1 MGLFSNNKKLC
12 PLCGAPTPRLL
23 PTKVEDM
30 PLCKECAA
38 KIDLP
43 GGTLDTMR
51 VADLETYMA
60 CYEENK
66 PLRDAFTETMR
77 RSFGFLSGSLVLDT
91 DHRLLRFNAGDSFV
105 FGPENLKSFRIT
117 EDGRPLFEARDG
129 VLYCHYSDVPDRVTA
144 MQPAIDRFYMDVHD
158 YERMEEMDRRM
169 HRDDDDHRPVRF
181 RPTFDMK
188 EPVEKFAVELTLAH
202 PYWHSFREEIGA
214 PNFDSYNPSVAEY
227 LNEYE
232 DDVNGLHELAAALLH
247 IMDASGTEQWDED
260 PYAASASA
268 ASADNASVAAAAAA
282 AAVAAVQQSAAPV
295 DTVAEIQ
302 KYKALLDAGVLTEEE
317 FAAKKKQLLGI

>member
-1 MGLFSNNKKLC
+1 
-12 PLCGAPTPRLL
+12 
-23 PTKVEDM
+23 M

-66 PLRDAFTETMR
+66 PLRDTFTETMR

-214 PNFDSYNPSVAEY
+214 PDFDSYNPSAAEY

-232 DDVNGLHELAAALLH
+232 DDVNGLHELAAALGGNGQRHAPQLPGHLH
-247 IMDASGTEQWDED
+247 GLGLFTG
-260 PYAASASA
+260 
-268 ASADNASVAAAAAA
+268 NAILRRFV
-282 AAVAAVQQSAAPV
+282 VHFHGV
-295 DTVAEIQ
+295 DGVGSCLHGNFPGQHII
-302 KYKALLDAGVLTEEE
+302 AGVAVGNLQHLP
-317 FAAKKKQLLGI
+317 FLALASDILQ

>member
-43 GGTLDTMR
+43 GSTLDTMR

-91 DHRLLRFNAGDSFV
+91 DHRLLRFGAGDSFV
-105 FGPENLKSFRIT
+105 FGPENLKFFRIT

-214 PNFDSYNPSVAEY
+214 PDFDSYNPSVAEY

-268 ASADNASVAAAAAA
+268 ASADSASVAAAAAA

>member
-129 VLYCHYSDVPDRVTA
+129 VLYCHYSDVPDRVAA

-214 PNFDSYNPSVAEY
+214 PDFDSYNPSVAEY

-268 ASADNASVAAAAAA
+268 ASADSASVAAAAAA

-302 KYKALLDAGVLTEEE
+302 KYKALLDAGVLTEDE

>member
-77 RSFGFLSGSLVLDT
+77 RSFGFLSGSLMLDT
-91 DHRLLRFNAGDSFV
+91 DHRLLRFGAGDSFV

-214 PNFDSYNPSVAEY
+214 PDFDSYNPSAAEY

-268 ASADNASVAAAAAA
+268 ASADSASVAAAAAA

>member
-91 DHRLLRFNAGDSFV
+91 DHRLLRFGAGDSFV

-129 VLYCHYSDVPDRVTA
+129 VLYCHYSDVPDRVAA

-158 YERMEEMDRRM
+158 YERMEEMD
-169 HRDDDDHRPVRF
+169 
-181 RPTFDMK
+181 
-188 EPVEKFAVELTLAH
+188 PVEKFAVELTLAH

-214 PNFDSYNPSVAEY
+214 PDFDSYNPSAAEY

-260 PYAASASA
+260 PYAAYASA
-268 ASADNASVAAAAAA
+268 ASADSASVAAAAAA

>member
-1 MGLFSNNKKLC
+1 
-12 PLCGAPTPRLL
+12 
-23 PTKVEDM
+23 
-30 PLCKECAA
+30 
-38 KIDLP
+38 
-43 GGTLDTMR
+43 
-51 VADLETYMA
+51 
-60 CYEENK
+60 
-66 PLRDAFTETMR
+66 
-77 RSFGFLSGSLVLDT
+77 
-91 DHRLLRFNAGDSFV
+91 
-105 FGPENLKSFRIT
+105 
-117 EDGRPLFEARDG
+117 
-129 VLYCHYSDVPDRVTA
+129 
-144 MQPAIDRFYMDVHD
+144 MDVYD
-158 YERMEEMDRRM
+158 YECMEEMDRRM

-214 PNFDSYNPSVAEY
+214 PDFDSYNPSAAEY

-268 ASADNASVAAAAAA
+268 ASANSASVAAAAAA

-317 FAAKKKQLLGI
+317 FSAKKRQLLGI

>member
-105 FGPENLKSFRIT
+105 FGPKNLKSFRIT

-169 HRDDDDHRPVRF
+169 HRDDDHRPVRF

-214 PNFDSYNPSVAEY
+214 PDFDSYNPSTAEY

-232 DDVNGLHELAAALLH
+232 DDVNALYELAAALLH

-268 ASADNASVAAAAAA
+268 ASADSASVAAAAAA

>member
-66 PLRDAFTETMR
+66 PLRDTFTETMR
-77 RSFGFLSGSLVLDT
+77 R
-91 DHRLLRFNAGDSFV
+91 SFV

-214 PNFDSYNPSVAEY
+214 PDFDSYNPSAAEY

-268 ASADNASVAAAAAA
+268 AAADSASVAAAAAA

>member
-1 MGLFSNNKKLC
+1 
-12 PLCGAPTPRLL
+12 
-23 PTKVEDM
+23 
-30 PLCKECAA
+30 
-38 KIDLP
+38 
-43 GGTLDTMR
+43 
-51 VADLETYMA
+51 
-60 CYEENK
+60 
-66 PLRDAFTETMR
+66 
-77 RSFGFLSGSLVLDT
+77 
-91 DHRLLRFNAGDSFV
+91 
-105 FGPENLKSFRIT
+105 
-117 EDGRPLFEARDG
+117 
-129 VLYCHYSDVPDRVTA
+129 
-144 MQPAIDRFYMDVHD
+144 MDVHD
-158 YERMEEMDRRM
+158 YERMEEMERRM

-214 PNFDSYNPSVAEY
+214 PDFDSYNPSTAEY

-268 ASADNASVAAAAAA
+268 ASADSASVAAAAAA